1 MDSEDRSML
10 FLLCCLFGGLGFL
23 TVKLLKLTWEI
34 SKVIWEVAKWTGAKL
49 WNGAKWTGV
58 KLREGYKVLKNKW
71 DERQAR
77 KVLAKEK
84 PDLNQETDKV
94 PLLKDEQ
101 VPELQPI
108 DKQVPKLQPIWVVA
122 QQQNPERVPVP
133 IKQVDDKKSIKDVTT
148 GAVRTSINTKNSL
161 TSGFQI
167 NNGHSAIAHQL

>member
-23 TVKLLKLTWEI
+23 TVKLLKWTWEI

-77 KVLAKEK
+77 KALAKEK
-84 PDLNQETDKV
+84 QDLSQETDKV
-94 PLLKDEQ
+94 PLLKDE
-101 VPELQPI
+101 
-108 DKQVPKLQPIWVVA
+108 QVPKLQPIWVVA
-122 QQQNPERVPVP
+122 QQQNSVGVSD
-133 IKQVDDKKSIKDVTT
+133 KQVDDKKSMKDAIT
-148 GAVRTSINTKNSL
+148 GAVKTSIDTKNSL
-161 TSGFQI
+161 TNGFQI
-167 NNGHSAIAHQL
+167 NNGRSEIAHQI

>member
-23 TVKLLKLTWEI
+23 TVKLLKWTWEI

-77 KVLAKEK
+77 KALAKEK
-84 PDLNQETDKV
+84 QDLSQETDKV

-108 DKQVPKLQPIWVVA
+108 DKQVSKLQPIWVVA
-122 QQQNPERVPVP
+122 QQQNPVGVSD
-133 IKQVDDKKSIKDVTT
+133 KQVDDKKSMKDATT
-148 GAVRTSINTKNSL
+148 GAVKTSIDTKNSL
-161 TSGFQI
+161 TNGFQI
-167 NNGHSAIAHQL
+167 NNGRSGIAHQI

>member
-23 TVKLLKLTWEI
+23 TVKLLKLTWE
-34 SKVIWEVAKWTGAKL
+34 VAKWTGDKL
-49 WNGAKWTGV
+49 WKGAK
-58 KLREGYKVLKNKW
+58 KLREGYKFLKKKW

-101 VPELQPI
+101 VP
-108 DKQVPKLQPIWVVA
+108 KLQPIWVVA
-122 QQQNPERVPVP
+122 QQQNSVGVSD
-133 IKQVDDKKSIKDVTT
+133 KQVDDKKSMKDAIT
-148 GAVRTSINTKNSL
+148 GAVKTSIDTKNSL
-161 TSGFQI
+161 TNGFQI
-167 NNGHSAIAHQL
+167 NNGRSEIAHQI

>member
-10 FLLCCLFGGLGFL
+10 FLLCCLFGGLEFL
-23 TVKLLKLTWEI
+23 TVKLLKLTWE
-34 SKVIWEVAKWTGAKL
+34 VAKWTGDKL
-49 WNGAKWTGV
+49 WKGAK
-58 KLREGYKVLKNKW
+58 KLREGYKVLKKKW

-108 DKQVPKLQPIWVVA
+108 DKQIPKLQPIWVVA
-122 QQQNPERVPVP
+122 QQQNSVSVSA
-133 IKQVDDKKSIKDVTT
+133 KQVDDKKSMKDATT
-148 GAVRTSINTKNSL
+148 EAVKTSINTKNSL

-167 NNGHSAIAHQL
+167 NNGHSEIAHQI

>member
-23 TVKLLKLTWEI
+23 TVKLLKWTWEI

-77 KVLAKEK
+77 KALAKEK
-84 PDLNQETDKV
+84 QDLSQETDKV

-122 QQQNPERVPVP
+122 QQQNSVGVSD
-133 IKQVDDKKSIKDVTT
+133 KQVGDKKSMKDAIT
-148 GAVRTSINTKNSL
+148 GAVKTSIDTKNSL
-161 TSGFQI
+161 TNGFQI
-167 NNGHSAIAHQL
+167 NNGRSEIAHQI

>member
-23 TVKLLKLTWEI
+23 TVKLLKWTWEI
-34 SKVIWEVAKWTGAKL
+34 SKVIWEVAKWTGAKI

-77 KVLAKEK
+77 KALAKEK
-84 PDLNQETDKV
+84 QDLSQETDKV

-122 QQQNPERVPVP
+122 QQQNSVGVSD
-133 IKQVDDKKSIKDVTT
+133 KQVDDKKSMKDAIT
-148 GAVRTSINTKNSL
+148 GAVKTSIDTKNSL
-161 TSGFQI
+161 TNGFQI
-167 NNGHSAIAHQL
+167 NNGRSEIAHQI

>member
-23 TVKLLKLTWEI
+23 TVKLLKWTWEI

-84 PDLNQETDKV
+84 PDLNQETGKV

-108 DKQVPKLQPIWVVA
+108 WVVA
-122 QQQNPERVPVP
+122 QQQNSVGVSD
-133 IKQVDDKKSIKDVTT
+133 KQVDDKKSMKDAIT
-148 GAVRTSINTKNSL
+148 GAVKTSIDTKNSL
-161 TSGFQI
+161 TNGFQI
-167 NNGHSAIAHQL
+167 NNGRSEIAHQI

>member
-23 TVKLLKLTWEI
+23 TVKLLKWTWEI

-77 KVLAKEK
+77 KALAKEK
-84 PDLNQETDKV
+84 QDLSQETDKV

-108 DKQVPKLQPIWVVA
+108 WVVA
-122 QQQNPERVPVP
+122 QQQNSVGVSD
-133 IKQVDDKKSIKDVTT
+133 KQVDDKKSMKDATT
-148 GAVRTSINTKNSL
+148 GAVKTSINTKNSL
-161 TSGFQI
+161 TNGFQI
-167 NNGHSAIAHQL
+167 NNGRSEIAHQI

>member
-23 TVKLLKLTWEI
+23 TVKLLKWTWEI

-77 KVLAKEK
+77 KALAKEK
-84 PDLNQETDKV
+84 QDLSQETDKV

-122 QQQNPERVPVP
+122 QQQNSVGVSD
-133 IKQVDDKKSIKDVTT
+133 KQVDDEKSMKDAIT
-148 GAVRTSINTKNSL
+148 GAVKTSIDTKNSL
-161 TSGFQI
+161 TNGFQI
-167 NNGHSAIAHQL
+167 NNGRSEIAHQI

>member
-23 TVKLLKLTWEI
+23 TVKLLKWTWEI

-101 VPELQPI
+101 VPELQPF
-108 DKQVPKLQPIWVVA
+108 
-122 QQQNPERVPVP
+122 
-133 IKQVDDKKSIKDVTT
+133 
-148 GAVRTSINTKNSL
+148 G
-161 TSGFQI
+161 
-167 NNGHSAIAHQL
+167 

>member
-23 TVKLLKLTWEI
+23 TVKLLKWTWEI
-34 SKVIWEVAKWTGAKL
+34 SKVIWEVARWTGAKL

-108 DKQVPKLQPIWVVA
+108 WVVA
-122 QQQNPERVPVP
+122 QQQNSVGVSD
-133 IKQVDDKKSIKDVTT
+133 KQVDDKKSMKDAIT
-148 GAVRTSINTKNSL
+148 GAVKTSIDTKNSL
-161 TSGFQI
+161 TNGFQI
-167 NNGHSAIAHQL
+167 NNGRSEIAHQI

>member
-23 TVKLLKLTWEI
+23 TVKLLKLTWE
-34 SKVIWEVAKWTGAKL
+34 VAKWTGDKL
-49 WNGAKWTGV
+49 WIGVKWTGV
-58 KLREGYKVLKNKW
+58 NLRKGYKVLKKKWNKRQ
-71 DERQAR
+71 ER
-77 KVLAKEK
+77 KLLAKEK

-94 PLLKDEQ
+94 LLLKDEQ

-133 IKQVDDKKSIKDVTT
+133 IKQVDDKKSMKDVTT

>member
-23 TVKLLKLTWEI
+23 TVKLLKWTWEI

-77 KVLAKEK
+77 KALAKEK
-84 PDLNQETDKV
+84 QDLSQETDKV

-108 DKQVPKLQPIWVVA
+108 WVVA
-122 QQQNPERVPVP
+122 QQQNSVGVSD
-133 IKQVDDKKSIKDVTT
+133 KQVDDKKSMKDAIT
-148 GAVRTSINTKNSL
+148 GAVKTSIDTKNSL
-161 TSGFQI
+161 TNGFQI
-167 NNGHSAIAHQL
+167 NNGRSEIAHQI

>member
-23 TVKLLKLTWEI
+23 TVKLLKWTWEI

-77 KVLAKEK
+77 KALAKEK
-84 PDLNQETDKV
+84 QDLSQETDKV
-94 PLLKDEQ
+94 PLLKDE
-101 VPELQPI
+101 
-108 DKQVPKLQPIWVVA
+108 QVPKLQPIWVVA
-122 QQQNPERVPVP
+122 QQQNSVGVSD
-133 IKQVDDKKSIKDVTT
+133 KQVDDKKSMKDAIT
-148 GAVRTSINTKNSL
+148 GAVKTSIDTKNSYSL
-161 TSGFQI
+161 RR
-167 NNGHSAIAHQL
+167 LK

>member
-23 TVKLLKLTWEI
+23 TVKLLKWTWEI

-58 KLREGYKVLKNKW
+58 KLQEGYKVLKNKW

-108 DKQVPKLQPIWVVA
+108 WVVA
-122 QQQNPERVPVP
+122 QQQNSVGVSD
-133 IKQVDDKKSIKDVTT
+133 KQVDDKKSMKDAIT
-148 GAVRTSINTKNSL
+148 GAVKTSIDTKNSL
-161 TSGFQI
+161 TNGFQI
-167 NNGHSAIAHQL
+167 NNGRSEIAHQI

>member
-23 TVKLLKLTWEI
+23 TVKLLKWTWEI

-77 KVLAKEK
+77 KALAKEK
-84 PDLNQETDKV
+84 QDLSQETDKV

-101 VPELQPI
+101 VPE
-108 DKQVPKLQPIWVVA
+108 LQPIWVVA

-133 IKQVDDKKSIKDVTT
+133 IKQVDDKKSMKDVTT

-167 NNGHSAIAHQL
+167 NNGRSEIAHQI

>member
-23 TVKLLKLTWEI
+23 TVKLLKLTWE
-34 SKVIWEVAKWTGAKL
+34 VAKWTGDKL
-49 WNGAKWTGV
+49 WIGVKWTGV
-58 KLREGYKVLKNKW
+58 NLRKGYKVLKNKW

>member
-23 TVKLLKLTWEI
+23 TVKLLKLTWE
-34 SKVIWEVAKWTGAKL
+34 VAKWTGDKL
-49 WNGAKWTGV
+49 WKGAK
-58 KLREGYKVLKNKW
+58 KLREGYKFLKKKW

-77 KVLAKEK
+77 KALAKEK
-84 PDLNQETDKV
+84 QDLSQETDKV

-133 IKQVDDKKSIKDVTT
+133 IKQVDDKKSMKDVTT
-148 GAVRTSINTKNSL
+148 GAVKTSINTKNSL
-161 TSGFQI
+161 TNGFQI
-167 NNGHSAIAHQL
+167 NNGRSEIAHQI

>member
-23 TVKLLKLTWEI
+23 TVKLLKLTWE
-34 SKVIWEVAKWTGAKL
+34 VAKWTGDKL
-49 WNGAKWTGV
+49 WIGVKWTGV
-58 KLREGYKVLKNKW
+58 NLRKGYKVLKKKWNKRQ
-71 DERQAR
+71 ER
-77 KVLAKEK
+77 KLLAKEK

-108 DKQVPKLQPIWVVA
+108 DKQVSKLQPIWTVA

-133 IKQVDDKKSIKDVTT
+133 IKQLDDKKSMKDVTT

>member
-23 TVKLLKLTWEI
+23 TVKLLKWTWEI

-94 PLLKDEQ
+94 PLLKEEQ
-101 VPELQPI
+101 VPE
-108 DKQVPKLQPIWVVA
+108 LQPIWVVA
-122 QQQNPERVPVP
+122 QQQNSVGVSD
-133 IKQVDDKKSIKDVTT
+133 KQVDDKKSMKDAIT
-148 GAVRTSINTKNSL
+148 GAVKTSIDTKNSL
-161 TSGFQI
+161 TNGFQI
-167 NNGHSAIAHQL
+167 NNGRSEIAHQI

>member
-23 TVKLLKLTWEI
+23 TVKLLKWTWEI

-108 DKQVPKLQPIWVVA
+108 WVVA
-122 QQQNPERVPVP
+122 QQQNSVGVSD
-133 IKQVDDKKSIKDVTT
+133 KQVDDRKSMKDAIT
-148 GAVRTSINTKNSL
+148 GAVKTSIDTKNSL
-161 TSGFQI
+161 TNGFQI
-167 NNGHSAIAHQL
+167 NNGRSEIAHQI

>member
-10 FLLCCLFGGLGFL
+10 FLLCCLFGVLGFL
-23 TVKLLKLTWEI
+23 TVKLLKWTWEI

-77 KVLAKEK
+77 KALAKEK
-84 PDLNQETDKV
+84 QDLSQETDKV

-108 DKQVPKLQPIWVVA
+108 WVVA
-122 QQQNPERVPVP
+122 QQQNSVGVSD
-133 IKQVDDKKSIKDVTT
+133 KQVDDKKSMKDAIT
-148 GAVRTSINTKNSL
+148 GAVKTSIDTKNSL
-161 TSGFQI
+161 TNGFQI
-167 NNGHSAIAHQL
+167 NNGRSEIAHQI

>member
-23 TVKLLKLTWEI
+23 TVKLLKWTWEI

-84 PDLNQETDKV
+84 PDLNKETDKV

-108 DKQVPKLQPIWVVA
+108 WVVA
-122 QQQNPERVPVP
+122 QQQNSVGVSD
-133 IKQVDDKKSIKDVTT
+133 KQVDDKKSMKDAIT
-148 GAVRTSINTKNSL
+148 GAVKTSIDTKNSL
-161 TSGFQI
+161 TNGFQI
-167 NNGHSAIAHQL
+167 NNGRSEIAHQI

>member
-23 TVKLLKLTWEI
+23 TVKLLKWTWEI

-77 KVLAKEK
+77 KALAKEK
-84 PDLNQETDKV
+84 QDLSQETDKV

-122 QQQNPERVPVP
+122 QQQNSVGVSD
-133 IKQVDDKKSIKDVTT
+133 KQVDDKKSMKDAIT
-148 GAVRTSINTKNSL
+148 GAVKTSIDTKNSL
-161 TSGFQI
+161 TNGFQI
-167 NNGHSAIAHQL
+167 NNGRSEIAHQI